1 VTRERVL
8 LVFFEL
14 LLLDRFLLPLSCSQ
28 DTCNQ
33 SKRRQVVVI
42 LVGVYVTCF
51 D

>member
-14 LLLDRFLLPLSCSQ
+14 LFLDRFLLPLSCSQ

-33 SKRRQVVVI
+33 SKRHQVVVV
-42 LVGVYVTCF
+42 LVKGISDPF